1 MGKIKLIHIII
12 ALFLVLGSIMV
23 IYLIVDMFID
33 HNSELSFCYYGGQGK
48 DIHFTIDDCY
58 FNSEINYNERIK
70 EEKDKIGRL
79 KIFPN
84 EIEENF
90 NFEGFAYS
98 QREYLLEFDYG
109 KYDYRAEI
117 FLSVTYSDK
126 KFIEEYNRIS
136 SISIKNNRKP
146 VLKTDLFQFP
156 TLVATYNDISRYE
169 YAIFNYD
176 FKQIVYIYLFDN
188 GVNCFYFDEKFIPTK
203 ITDFDHYDIY

>member
-12 ALFLVLGSIMV
+12 ALFLLLGSIMV

-33 HNSELSFCYYGGQGK
+33 HNSKLSFCYYGGLGK
-48 DIHFTIDDCY
+48 DIHFSMDDDCY
-58 FNSEINYNERIK
+58 FNSEINYNARIK
-70 EEKDKIGRL
+70 EEKNKIGRL

-90 NFEGFAYS
+90 NFEGFAFT
-98 QREYLLEFDYG
+98 QREYLLDFG

-136 SISIKNNRKP
+136 SNQYK
-146 VLKTDLFQFP
+146 
-156 TLVATYNDISRYE
+156 E
-169 YAIFNYD
+169 
-176 FKQIVYIYLFDN
+176 
-188 GVNCFYFDEKFIPTK
+188 
-203 ITDFDHYDIY
+203 